1 MSIGKLWTNIVTN
14 PVWMMWLNIIVAIAW
29 LLFSIPVLL
38 TGLKNSVP
46 LIIFISIYANVV
58 GHLSTA
64 QAVHVEVV
72 AARKDVPGDVV
83 EKIVAETEISRESG
97 R

>member
-1 MSIGKLWTNIVTN
+1 MKLWNSIITN
-14 PVWMMWLNIIVAIAW
+14 PVWMMWLNITVAIAW
-29 LLFSIPVLL
+29 LLFTIPVLL

-64 QAVHVEVV
+64 QAVHIEVV
-72 AARKDVPGDVV
+72 EARKDVPKDVV
-83 EKIVAETEISRESG
+83 EKIVEETEIARDPG